1 MIPINTS
8 ITLTDAEIE
17 LTFSRSQG
25 PGGQNVNKVN
35 SKVTI
40 HWDLKYSTSISV
52 FIKRRIQNMHSNRI
66 NNDGK
71 LVLSSQQHR
80 EQHRNR
86 EECYQKL
93 RVIIGDALKPRKVR
107 KTSKPTRA
115 SKQRRLDNK
124 KKRSRRK
131 SMRQQRFT
139 D

>member
-1 MIPINTS
+1 MIPINAS

-40 HWDLKYSTSISV
+40 HWDLKYSTSVSA
-52 FIKRRIQNMHSNRI
+52 FIKRRIQYKYSNRI
-66 NNDGK
+66 NNDGQ

-86 EECYQKL
+86 EDCYQKL
-93 RVIIGDALKPRKVR
+93 RVIIGDALNPRKTR
-107 KTSKPTRA
+107 KTSSPTRA